1 MRKQVSQVD
10 KARISQRKH
19 IAFRMNLLFFC
30 IFFLFSLLIF
40 RLGYLQIVKGE
51 EYTSLLEKTEEMAV
65 NTSVPRGRIY
75 DRNGNVLVDNEPKNA
90 ITYTKTSSTTSK
102 EMLKIARDLSLLIE
116 QDTKRITLGDKRDF
130 WILLNEKKAAKKVP
144 AEEIEKLRETHDTLT
159 EKEIQK
165 MINQLTRDR
174 ITEKELDSFTNEE
187 LEVLAIY
194 REMMSGYAYS
204 PQIIKSDQVTER
216 EFAAVS
222 ERLNI
227 LPGVDTTTDWN
238 RVKLSD
244 NTLIGSTTTPL
255 QGIPRTRLDYFLARD
270 YSRNDRVGISYLEQY
285 YEELLKGQKTVVKNV
300 KDRTGQV
307 VETKVVREGEPGKD
321 LILTLDSEL
330 QEALERIV
338 EDKLLA
344 LKQLRTSSLLDRAFL
359 VMMDPNNGQVLALVG
374 KQLVQ
379 DKDTGKWEV
388 RDYAFGTF
396 TSAYEVGSTVK
407 LATVLTGYSENV
419 LRIGE
424 VIIDE
429 PIHIAGSS
437 VKQSLFNRGGN
448 RVAINDI
455 EALGKSSNVYM
466 FKIAMALGEAV
477 YRPYKP
483 LPINVEGFDRLRQ
496 SYASFGLGVKTGIDL
511 PGEYPGYPG
520 TDTISGKLLDFS
532 IGQFDTYT
540 PLQLA
545 QYVSTVANGGYRVAP
560 RVLKEIREPSPDGVR
575 FGALVQE
582 TEAKVLNRIHN
593 TAEEIEQ
600 VKKGMLYTYGPRG
613 TAPNLFA
620 SADYTAAGK
629 TGTAQSAYYDGTDRS
644 KYGTKTVN
652 LTHIG
657 FAPFESPEVAF
668 SIVIPNVSTGD
679 YSASWSN
686 DMARE
691 ALDIY
696 FNIKKRRMK
705 EMQPVTTD
713 LPIGR
718 KVDQQENETKSV
730 ER

>member
-1 MRKQVSQVD
+1 MRKPISQVD
-10 KARISQRKH
+10 KAKLRQRKH

-51 EYTSLLEKTEEMAV
+51 EYTHELEKREEIAV
-65 NTSVPRGRIY
+65 NTSVPRGRMY

-90 ITYTKTSSTTSK
+90 ITYTKTTSTTSK
-102 EMLKIARDLSLLIE
+102 EMLKIAKDLAKLID
-116 QDTKRITLGDKRDF
+116 QDTKRITLGDKRDY
-130 WILLNEKKAAKKVP
+130 WILLNANK
-144 AEEIEKLRETHDTLT
+144 AEEKVTKKEMEALRKKHDTWT

-165 MINQLTRDR
+165 KINQMTRER
-174 ITEKELDSFTNEE
+174 ITEEELNSFTEKELK
-187 LEVLAIY
+187 VLAIY

-216 EFAAVS
+216 EYAAVS
-222 ERLNI
+222 ERLND
-227 LPGVDTTTDWN
+227 LPGVDTTTDWE

-285 YEELLKGQKTVVKNV
+285 YEELLKGQKTIVKTV
-300 KDRTGQV
+300 KDRTGRV
-307 VETKVVREGEPGKD
+307 VETKVVRDGEPGKD
-321 LILTLDSEL
+321 LVLTLDSEL
-330 QEALERIV
+330 HKALEQVV

-344 LKQLRTSSLLDRAFL
+344 LKPLGTSSLLDRAFL
-359 VMMDPNNGQVLALVG
+359 VMMDPNNGEVLALVG

-388 RDYAFGTF
+388 RDFAFGTF

-419 LRIGE
+419 LSIGE

-429 PIHIAGSS
+429 PIYIARDR
-437 VKQSLFNRGGN
+437 VKQSLFNRGGS
-448 RVAINDI
+448 RVPLTDV

-466 FKIAMALGEAV
+466 FKIAIALGDAV
-477 YRPYKP
+477 YRPHKP
-483 LPINVEGFDRLRQ
+483 LPINVEGFDKLRQ
-496 SYASFGLGVKTGIDL
+496 SYASFGLGVNTGIDL
-511 PGEYPGYPG
+511 PGEYAGYPG

-540 PLQLA
+540 PMQLA

-560 RVLKEIREPSPDGVR
+560 RVLKEIREPSPDGVT
-575 FGALVQE
+575 FGALLQE

-620 SADYTAAGK
+620 NAEYTAAGK

-657 FAPFESPEVAF
+657 FAPVESPEVAF
-668 SIVIPNVSTGD
+668 SIVMPNVSTGD
-679 YSASWSN
+679 YESRWSN

-696 FNIKKRRMK
+696 FDIKKRRMK

-718 KVDQQENETKSV
+718 EVDKQEKESFG
-730 ER
+730 RQ

>member
-1 MRKQVSQVD
+1 MRKQISQAD
-10 KARISQRKH
+10 KVRLRQRKH

-40 RLGYLQIVKGE
+40 RLGYLQIVKGK
-51 EYTSLLEKTEEMAV
+51 EYTLQLELKEEIPV

-90 ITYTKTSSTTSK
+90 ITYTKTTSTTSK
-102 EMLKIARDLSLLIE
+102 DMLKIARDLAQLIE

-130 WILLNEKKAAKKVP
+130 WILLNSKKAEKKVT
-144 AEEIEKLRETHDTLT
+144 AEEIEALRKKHDTWT

-165 MINQLTRDR
+165 EINQMTRDR
-174 ITEKELDSFTNEE
+174 ITDKEINSFTKKD

-204 PQIIKSDQVTER
+204 PQIIKSDNVTEI
-216 EFAAVS
+216 EFARVS
-222 ERLNI
+222 ERLND
-227 LPGVDTTTDWN
+227 LPGVDTTTDWD
-238 RVKLSD
+238 RIKVSD
-244 NTLIGSTTTPL
+244 NTLIGSTTTSL

-270 YSRNDRVGISYLEQY
+270 YSRNDRVGISYLEQS

-300 KDRTGQV
+300 KDRTGRV
-307 VETKVVREGEPGKD
+307 VETVTVREGEPGKD
-321 LILTLDSEL
+321 LVLTLDSEL
-330 QEALERIV
+330 HEALEQIV
-338 EDKLLA
+338 SDKLLA
-344 LKQLRTSSLLDRAFL
+344 WKQVRTSGLLDRAFL
-359 VMMDPNNGQVLALVG
+359 VMMNPNNGEVLALIG

-379 DKDTGKWEV
+379 DKDTGKWIV
-388 RDYAFGTF
+388 QDYAFGTF

-424 VIIDE
+424 VKIDE
-429 PIHIAGSS
+429 PIYIAGSS

-448 RVAINDI
+448 RVAINEI

-466 FKIAMALGEAV
+466 FKIAMSLGDAV

-483 LPINVEGFDRLRQ
+483 LPINLEGFDRFRE
-496 SYASFGLGVKTGIDL
+496 SFASFGLGVKTGIDL

-520 TDTISGKLLDFS
+520 TETISGKLLDFS

-540 PLQLA
+540 PLQMA
-545 QYVSTVANGGYRVAP
+545 QYVSTVANGGYRMAP
-560 RVLKEIREPSPDGVR
+560 RIVKEIREPSPDGSV
-575 FGALVQE
+575 FGALMQE
-582 TEAKVLNRIHN
+582 TEAVVLNRVKN
-593 TAEEIEQ
+593 TDEEIEQ

-620 SADYTAAGK
+620 NAKYTAAGK
-629 TGTAQSAYYDGTDRS
+629 TGTAQSAYYDGSDRS

-652 LTHIG
+652 LTHVG
-657 FAPFESPEVAF
+657 FAPFETPEVAF
-668 SIVIPNVSTGD
+668 SIVIPNVSTDRND
-679 YSASWSN
+679 YTSKWSN
-686 DMARE
+686 DLARE

-696 FNIKKRRMK
+696 FDLKKRRMM
-705 EMQPVTTD
+705 EEQPVTTD
-713 LPIGR
+713 LPIRR
-718 KVDQQENETKSV
+718 KLEQEGDKN
-730 ER
+730 